1 MRTPP
6 INVYV
11 LVFVLLYLVL
21 FFVVAIPY
29 ITVTR
34 RPAVRAGPGGDL
46 SHGFVP
52 EGLRTASLA
61 PPAVAT

>member
-29 ITVTR
+29 ITVSNAT
-34 RPAVRAGPGGDL
+34 AGGAGGDL

>member
-11 LVFVLLYLVL
+11 LVFVFLLYLDL

-34 RPAVRAGPGGDL
+34 RPAVLAGPGGDL
-46 SHGFVP
+46 SHGFVLYP
-52 EGLRTASLA
+52 RVSERRR
-61 PPAVAT
+61 